1 MSNLARY
8 SAIVT
13 KIRAME
19 SRLLRDED
27 YRSLAA
33 MDSVP
38 QAVAY
43 LKKTPAY
50 GTVLKDRDD
59 AELHRG
65 DIERLMV
72 GTLYH
77 DFSKLYRFCDQGQ
90 KKLLK
95 LYFSRFEITVIKRA
109 FRRVF
114 NHGDRTSEEKGF
126 RAAMQKYTDIPLE
139 KLAEAE
145 TMPEVLEAL
154 KGTHYYKALLKL
166 EHAEEATLFDYEMTL
181 DLYYFSMVWKQ
192 KDKLLKGREQELL
205 TKSLGS
211 RIDLLNMTWIYRA
224 KKYYQLTE
232 AFIYTLLI
240 PITYKLHDSD
250 IRRMVTA
257 PDGKALEDAVEAT
270 YYGRHFPD
278 PDSHELEELYFQ
290 LIGKIYGIEKRK
302 NPYSLAVIISYL
314 YEKEQE
320 IEKLTTV
327 LECVRY
333 KIAPEETLKYAG
345 QQRDGKTRQRR

>member
-1 MSNLARY
+1 MSSLVRY
-8 SAIVT
+8 SAIAT

-19 SRLLRDED
+19 SRLLREED
-27 YRSLAA
+27 YRILVA

-50 GTVLKDRDD
+50 EAVLRDKEE
-59 AELHRG
+59 AQLHRG

-95 LYFSRFEITVIKRA
+95 LYFSRFEITVMKRA

-114 NHGDRTSEEKGF
+114 NHGDRTAEEKGF
-126 RAAMQKYTDIPLE
+126 RAALQKYTDIPLE
-139 KLAEAE
+139 DLAQAE
-145 TMPEVLEAL
+145 TMPEVLAAL
-154 KGTHYYKALLKL
+154 KGTHYYKALQKL
-166 EHAEEATLFDYEMTL
+166 EHAEGATLFDYEMTL
-181 DLYYFSMVWKQ
+181 DLYYFSMIWKQ
-192 KDKLLKGREQELL
+192 KNKLLKGREQELL

-232 AFIYTLLI
+232 AYIYTLLI
-240 PITYKLHDSD
+240 PVTYKLHDSD
-250 IRRMVTA
+250 IRKMVTA
-257 PDGKALEDAVEAT
+257 SDEKALEDAVEAT
-270 YYGRHFPD
+270 YYGRHFLEPE
-278 PDSHELEELYFQ
+278 SCELEELYFQ
-290 LIGKIYGIEKRK
+290 LIGRIYGMEKRK
-302 NPYSLAVIISYL
+302 NPYSLAVLVSYL

-327 LECVRY
+327 LEGVRY
-333 KIAPEETLKYAG
+333 QIAPEGTLKYAG
-345 QQRDGKTRQRR
+345 LQRDGKTR